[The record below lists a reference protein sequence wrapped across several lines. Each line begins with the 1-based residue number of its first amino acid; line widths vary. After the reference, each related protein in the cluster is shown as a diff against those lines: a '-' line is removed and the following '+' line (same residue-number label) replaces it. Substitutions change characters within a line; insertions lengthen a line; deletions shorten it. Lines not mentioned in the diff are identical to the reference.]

1 MRTPTRVLA
10 ALATAIL
17 GAATSLVGASTASAA
32 DVTPNSAIICDPY
45 DSYANFTSYSTSY
58 VTTHAKQV
66 ENWTGSSATRT
77 ISTDLVTSVTAS
89 VSYSTSVKVTAG
101 VVIDGLEAS
110 SGLTLQAS
118 GAITNT
124 SSESVT
130 YTMANQGVYIFYA
143 GTRKAS
149 GSWTGAVC
157 SSTGQYWNTSYGT
170 AKSWTI
176 NIEGGVW
183 CGGRRPSSGLGYYV
197 YGQYC

>member
-1 MRTPTRVLA
+1 MPTAARLGQRRIRAMRYGACTLSRPADRAPRGGLTPR
-10 ALATAIL
+10 
-17 GAATSLVGASTASAA
+17 G
-32 DVTPNSAIICDPY
+32 DVRSPLRKESH
-45 DSYANFTSYSTSY
+45 ANT
-58 VTTHAKQV
+58 
-66 ENWTGSSATRT
+66 N
-77 ISTDLVTSVTAS
+77 LVTSVTAS

-183 CGGRRPSSGLGYYV
+183 CGGSRPSSGLGYYV